1 MIQDNIGASFY
12 SIFSGKIKDL
22 VVQRVLN
29 RIRTI
34 KHKENKMRT
43 PILAIAILL
52 IGLNMTSCSGGGS
65 GPGYLFQLIFI
76 VAPLIGL
83 GLLLLKRSE
92 SANDSLYILEGQI
105 KRLSSKIDSIEEKLA
120 DSTPKTTKKTTKK

>member
-1 MIQDNIGASFY
+1 M
-12 SIFSGKIKDL
+12 KKT
-22 VVQRVLN
+22 
-29 RIRTI
+29 TI
-34 KHKENKMRT
+34 
-43 PILAIAILL
+43 AIAIIL
-52 IGLNMTSCSGGGS
+52 IALNMTSCAGGGS

-83 GLLLLKRSE
+83 GILLLKRSE

-120 DSTPKTTKKTTKK
+120 DSAPKTTKKTTKK

>member
-1 MIQDNIGASFY
+1 MIQDNIRTSFY

-43 PILAIAILL
+43 TILVIAILL

-120 DSTPKTTKKTTKK
+120 DSTPKTTKRTTKK

>member
-1 MIQDNIGASFY
+1 
-12 SIFSGKIKDL
+12 
-22 VVQRVLN
+22 
-29 RIRTI
+29 
-34 KHKENKMRT
+34 MRT
-43 PILAIAILL
+43 TILVIAILL
-52 IGLNMTSCSGGGS
+52 IGLNMASCSGGGS

-92 SANDSLYILEGQI
+92 SANDSLHILEGQI

-120 DSTPKTTKKTTKK
+120 DSIPKTTKRTTKK